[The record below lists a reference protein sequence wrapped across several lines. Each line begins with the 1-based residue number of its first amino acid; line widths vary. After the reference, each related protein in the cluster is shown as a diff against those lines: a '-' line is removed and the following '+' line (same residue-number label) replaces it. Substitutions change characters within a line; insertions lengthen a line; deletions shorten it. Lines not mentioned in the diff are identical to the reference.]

1 MNDSLMLHEKF
12 HEFPNRLNKIS
23 MAAFTF
29 ADHIKRMDADK
40 ITPAIKNDISERLAA
55 IYNYWKLGCETLKT
69 TFSML
74 NRIGIGKDAK
84 NQVNAVNDKMTDI
97 ETMIK
102 ELNIM
107 YDKIDDSNL
116 QKDALNIADKFND
129 VSLECSS
136 CASLFSAL
144 RKKLIED
151 KKY

>member
-1 MNDSLMLHEKF
+1 MDDSLSLHEKF
-12 HEFPNRLNKIS
+12 HEFPNRLNSLS

-29 ADHIKRMDADK
+29 ADHIKLMDPSK
-40 ITPAIKNDISERLAA
+40 ITPAIKGEISERLPV
-55 IYNYWKLGCETLKT
+55 IYNYWKVGCETLKA

-74 NRIGIGKDAK
+74 DKVGIGKDAK
-84 NQVNAVNDKMTDI
+84 NQMNAINGKMADI

-102 ELNIM
+102 DINIM
-107 YDKIDDSNL
+107 YGKIDDSAL
-116 QKDALNIADKFND
+116 QKDVLNIADKFNNL
-129 VSLECSS
+129 SLECSS